1 MTPDSG
7 DDAVDDKTDAPDVE
21 SDGADADPD
30 RDADSDADRDVDR
43 NADTWKFEL
52 DEVDEDGV
60 VDERETIEPGSPS
73 LENTVFVL
81 LGALVTIGIIVRV
94 AMVFGV

>member
-1 MTPDSG
+1 MTADPGDETVSDDVDASDGGSG
-7 DDAVDDKTDAPDVE
+7 DC
-21 SDGADADPD
+21 DGEVGSA
-30 RDADSDADRDVDR
+30 DADSDVDADGD
-43 NADTWKFEL
+43 ADMWKFEL

-60 VDERETIEPGSPS
+60 VDDRETIEPGSPS
-73 LENTVFVL
+73 LENSVFVL

>member
-1 MTPDSG
+1 MTADPGDETVG
-7 DDAVDDKTDAPDVE
+7 DDIDA
-21 SDGADADPD
+21 SDGESADPD
-30 RDADSDADRDVDR
+30 DGESAVTESDADS
-43 NADTWKFEL
+43 WKFEL

-60 VDERETIEPGSPS
+60 VDDRETIESGSPS
-73 LENTVFVL
+73 LEHSVFVL

>member
-7 DDAVDDKTDAPDVE
+7 DDAVDDKIDAADVE

-30 RDADSDADRDVDR
+30 RDADSDADRDVD
-43 NADTWKFEL
+43 TWKFEL

-60 VDERETIEPGSPS
+60 VDDRETIEPGSPS

>member
-1 MTPDSG
+1 MTADPG
-7 DDAVDDKTDAPDVE
+7 DDAVDDQNGAPDVG
-21 SDGADADPD
+21 SDGTDADPD
-30 RDADSDADRDVDR
+30 RDADSDAEYD
-43 NADTWKFEL
+43 AETWKFEL

-73 LENTVFVL
+73 LESTVFVL